1 MNESVNRPLPSLPGA
16 LTMNCDMH
24 HKLRVGG
31 KIAGTRK
38 VDPMMTV
45 PVDET

>member
-1 MNESVNRPLPSLPGA
+1 
-16 LTMNCDMH
+16 MNCDMH
-24 HKLRVGG
+24 HIPGTAPEYL
-31 KIAGTRK
+31 GTRK